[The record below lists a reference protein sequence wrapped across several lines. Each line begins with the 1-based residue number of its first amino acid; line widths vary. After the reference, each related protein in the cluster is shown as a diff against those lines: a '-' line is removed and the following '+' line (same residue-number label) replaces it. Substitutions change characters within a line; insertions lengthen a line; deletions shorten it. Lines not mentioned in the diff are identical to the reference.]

1 MSLVD
6 TADLES
12 PGAPEG
18 ARERPF
24 ELVPARGRPRV
35 VALILAYNVER
46 LLEKALR
53 KIPLA
58 LVDDVFVMDDGSR
71 DGTSDVARRLGLT
84 VYRNERNL
92 GYGGN
97 LREGLRRAVR
107 DHGADYVVEIHGDG
121 AQFNPEAIAAAVPL
135 MQAGVPFIMGSRFAR
150 RGRARENGMS
160 LARFLANRGLS
171 ALARRVLRLPLTEF
185 HSGFRIYA
193 RALVETLPLAA
204 NAGDHLFS
212 FEILAQAA
220 YHAVDVREVPVEADY
235 LSEHT
240 SISLWQATVYSFDNL
255 VCLGK
260 YLLAKAG
267 LRHTAQFPPRPAAV
281 ALRAEP
287 AALRAEPGALR
298 AE

>member
-6 TADLES
+6 TADI
-12 PGAPEG
+12 
-18 ARERPF
+18 ERAG
-24 ELVPARGRPRV
+24 EPARPRV

-53 KIPLA
+53 KIPPG

-71 DGTSDVARRLGLT
+71 DGTSEVARRLGLT
-84 VYRNERNL
+84 VYRNPRNL

-121 AQFNPEAIAAAVPL
+121 AQFNPEAIGAALPL
-135 MQAGVPFIMGSRFAR
+135 MRAGVPFVIGSRFVH

-160 LARFLANRGLS
+160 LARFLANKGLS

-193 RALVETLPLAA
+193 RGLIEALPLDA
-204 NAGDHLFS
+204 NASDHLFS

-255 VCLGK
+255 VCLAK

-267 LRHTAQFPPRPAAV
+267 LRHTAQFPRRPM
-281 ALRAEP
+281 ALGLESPSRRVEQTVLGAE
-287 AALRAEPGALR
+287 
-298 AE
+298 

>member
-6 TADLES
+6 TADIARSGE
-12 PGAPEG
+12 PER
-18 ARERPF
+18 ARERALGLGPS
-24 ELVPARGRPRV
+24 RRRPRV

-53 KIPLA
+53 KIPPA

-97 LREGLRRAVR
+97 LREGLRRAVQ

-121 AQFNPEAIAAAVPL
+121 AQFNPGAIAAAVPL
-135 MQAGVPFIMGSRFAR
+135 MERGVPFILGSRFVEP
-150 RGRARENGMS
+150 GRARQNGMS
-160 LARFLANRGLS
+160 LVRFVANKGLS
-171 ALARRVLRLPLTEF
+171 GLARRVLRLPLSEF
-185 HSGFRIYA
+185 HSGFRIYS
-193 RALVETLPLAA
+193 RALVETLPLHA
-204 NAGDHLFS
+204 NASNHLFS

-220 YHAVDVREVPVEADY
+220 YHDVDVREVPVEADY

-240 SISLWQATVYSFDNL
+240 SISLREAVVYSFDNL
-255 VCLGK
+255 FCLGK
-260 YLLAKAG
+260 FLLAKTD
-267 LRHTAQFPPRPAAV
+267 LHHSEQFPRRTGTA
-281 ALRAEP
+281 
-287 AALRAEPGALR
+287 AALRAER
-298 AE
+298 